1 MAISD
6 RFRRLAVYGRSLSSN
21 RYFWAGF
28 SALLALGAVLYILIN
43 YLIMPMYTRHDVSV
57 TMPDVTNMSAQEA
70 ERVLAQRGLRVQYSE
85 QRFTAGVPRDVVI
98 DQSPA
103 PNARVKPGRRV
114 YISINTGDV
123 PQVTVPHLEGY
134 SLREATSRLRAA
146 GLRVA
151 ETRPDTIPAPYP
163 NTITRQDPRAGAVLS
178 QGQSVRLWYST
189 GLGQTFVEIPDVT
202 GLSVEE
208 AREALLSARLR
219 SVVIGEAEDGQI
231 VARQSRPPG
240 TRVREGFE
248 IRLFLEENLE
258 RVDVP
263 PPPQGW

>member
-1 MAISD
+1 MALPD
-6 RFRRLAVYGRSLSSN
+6 RFRRIAVYGSSLLSN
-21 RYFWAGF
+21 RYFWGGF
-28 SALLALGAVLYILIN
+28 SALLVLGGILYILIN
-43 YLIMPMYTRHDVSV
+43 YLIMPLYTRHDVSV
-57 TMPDVTNMSAQEA
+57 TMPDVTNMSANEA
-70 ERVLAQRGLRVQYSE
+70 ERILAQRGLRVQYSE
-85 QRFTAGVPRDVVI
+85 HRFTAGAPRDVVI

-114 YISINTGDV
+114 YISVNTGDV
-123 PQVTVPHLEGY
+123 PQVTVPHLEGF

-189 GLGQTFVEIPDVT
+189 GLGQSFVEIPDVT
-202 GLSVEE
+202 GLTVEE
-208 AREALLSARLR
+208 ASELLLSAILR
-219 SVVIGEAEDGQI
+219 SVVIGDAEEGQI

-248 IRLFLEENLE
+248 IRLFVEENPE
-258 RVDVP
+258 RIDVP